1 MKKLL
6 FIVVVFSLAL
16 PIHTFSQTI
25 NATLG
30 GTVSDSTGALIP
42 GVTITATN
50 VATGIATNVVTNEA
64 GAYNFASIQ
73 SGAYKVTAELP
84 GFQTQT
90 YNNVALGVSQ
100 QVRLNFTLQVGAVT
114 QSVEVNV
121 AADTLIATTSSSV
134 GSVLPDNKIKDLPLV
149 DRNVLNLVTTQAG
162 VQLGGMAGGDL
173 AAPAIFAGTRGTNVN
188 TSRDGVSVNDTRHN
202 DSGGFSVTYTSPD
215 LVEEVR
221 VIVAAADA
229 EVGRG
234 GGQVQMA
241 TRAGTNQ
248 FRGSLFYNNRNSALD
263 ASNWFNNFNAIPK
276 NYYNRNQFGGRVG
289 GPIIKN
295 KTFFFALYD
304 GQRFITKD
312 TVVGN
317 VLTGP
322 ARQGIFRYFPGVQS
336 SNAVS
341 NNPAVDLQGNPVAPR
356 GATGPLS
363 SINLFGKDQF
373 RPGYD
378 PSGWV
383 QMALSRMPMPN
394 DFTPTMGDG
403 LNTA

>member
-16 PIHTFSQTI
+16 PIHAFAQTI
-25 NATLG
+25 NATVG
-30 GTVSDSTGALIP
+30 GTVSDTTGALIP

-50 VATGIATNVVTNEA
+50 LATGIATSVLTNEA

-73 SGAYKVTAELP
+73 SGTYRVSAELP

-90 YNNVALGVSQ
+90 YNNVVLGVSQ
-100 QVRLNFTLQVGAVT
+100 QVRLNFTLQVGAVA

-162 VQLGGMAGGDL
+162 VQMGGMAGGDL

-241 TRAGTNQ
+241 TRAGTNTY
-248 FRGSLFYNNRNSALD
+248 RGSVFYTNRNSSLD
-263 ASNWFNNFNAIPK
+263 ASNWFNNLNQVPK
-276 NYYNRNQFGGRVG
+276 NYYNRNQFGGRFEIGRAHV
-289 GPIIKN
+289 
-295 KTFFFALYD
+295 
-304 GQRFITKD
+304 
-312 TVVGN
+312 
-317 VLTGP
+317 
-322 ARQGIFRYFPGVQS
+322 
-336 SNAVS
+336 
-341 NNPAVDLQGNPVAPR
+341 
-356 GATGPLS
+356 
-363 SINLFGKDQF
+363 
-373 RPGYD
+373 
-378 PSGWV
+378 
-383 QMALSRMPMPN
+383 
-394 DFTPTMGDG
+394 
-403 LNTA
+403 

>member
-1 MKKLL
+1 MKTLA
-6 FIVVVFSLAL
+6 IVVGFVLCITLCISVGA
-16 PIHTFSQTI
+16 QTI

-30 GTVSDSTGALIP
+30 GTVSDTSGALIP

-50 VATGIATNVVTNEA
+50 LATGIATTGLTNEA

-73 SGAYKVTAELP
+73 SGTYKLTSELP

-90 YNNVALGVSQ
+90 YNNVVLGVSQ
-100 QVRLNFTLQVGAVT
+100 QVRMNFTLQVGAVA
-114 QSVEVNV
+114 QSVEVSV
-121 AADTLIATTSSSV
+121 AADTLIATSSSSV
-134 GSVLPDNKIKDLPLV
+134 GSVLPDSKIKDLPLV
-149 DRNVLNLVTTQAG
+149 DRNVLGLVTTQAG
-162 VQLGGMAGGDL
+162 VQMGGMAGGDL
-173 AAPAIFAGTRGTNVN
+173 QAPAIFAGTRGTNVN

-229 EVGRG
+229 ELGRG

-241 TRAGTNQ
+241 TRSGTNQ
-248 FRGSLFYNNRNSALD
+248 YRGSLFYTNRNSALD
-263 ASNWFNNFNAIPK
+263 ASNWFNNFNRVPK

-295 KTFFFALYD
+295 KTFFFVLYD
-304 GQRFITKD
+304 GQRFLSRD

-317 VLTGP
+317 VLTRE

-336 SNAVS
+336 SNATS
-341 NNPAVDLQGNPVAPR
+341 NNPTVDLQGTPVSPA
-356 GATGPLS
+356 
-363 SINLFGKDQF
+363 
-373 RPGYD
+373 
-378 PSGWV
+378 
-383 QMALSRMPMPN
+383 
-394 DFTPTMGDG
+394 
-403 LNTA
+403 